1 MLTIVLLGNSM
12 SHSTMIP
19 APSTSNRAASNS
31 GLTKPRAGT
40 SILYARVD
48 LEGLLLLSRGERG
61 DLEL

>member
-1 MLTIVLLGNSM
+1 M